1 MNAPDK
7 TLKNADNACTKPI
20 FHLWSATPSPLDEAL
35 RPDLPSVDRM
45 VDHHAALQMDGIM
58 LGGTCGEGPW
68 MPIED
73 LEMLVRRSAEHSAGR
88 IGIAAQVTDNSALRM
103 LRHIDRMAAAGADYA
118 VIAAPYFMMNP
129 TPERIFNVY
138 RETIEQSPLPVICYD
153 RGAGDRYR
161 LTGEQLPELMS
172 LKNLVMFK
180 DSSCDPERAA
190 IRREAQR
197 SRPDLIILCGDE
209 FDLAGS
215 VAGGMNGGFLGGAIF
230 NAPLALSILADLRE
244 GHPERALA
252 TQQIMNDLMLTVY
265 GGPKILAWMSGLK
278 YLMKKLGLF
287 STTAS
292 YLGYPLAD
300 EFRAGIDALFDEPQ
314 RTKFIAPLLA
324 GSKG

>member
-1 MNAPDK
+1 MSIQKKAAPGKK
-7 TLKNADNACTKPI
+7 TNADKSV
-20 FHLWSATPSPLDEAL
+20 FQLWSATPTPMDETL
-35 RPDLPSVDRM
+35 RIDLSSVDR
-45 VDHHAALQMDGIM
+45 VIDHHAALGVNGLM

-73 LEMLVRRSAEHSAGR
+73 LEVLVKRAVKHNAGR
-88 IGIAAQVTDNSALRM
+88 IGIAVQVTDNSSARM

-118 VIAAPYFMMNP
+118 VIAAPYFMMNA
-129 TPERIFNVY
+129 TPERIFDVY
-138 RETIEQSPLPVICYD
+138 RETIEGSSLPVICYD

-161 LTGEQLPELMS
+161 LTGEQLPALMA

-197 SRPDLIILCGDE
+197 SRPDVVILSGDE
-209 FDLAGS
+209 FS
-215 VAGGMNGGFLGGAIF
+215 VAKDVIGGMNGGFLGGAVF
-230 NAPLALSILADLRE
+230 NAPLAHSILADIRD
-244 GHPERALA
+244 GNPERALA

-300 EFRAGIDALFDEPQ
+300 EFRAGIDALFTEPQ
-314 RTKFIAPLLA
+314 RTRFIAPLLRR
-324 GSKG
+324 